1 MATMSTMPSTP
12 ERKSHPL
19 MSSAGNGYQSG
30 HQIGRVSNGYH
41 ASRTPIQRDSN
52 QFHAKPTI
60 VSTPGASQA
69 KMKNVSYEAYAP
81 RSANQRNRLSRIQ
94 SLTSGPISTKMN
106 DAATSSSQEKNS
118 FLDVMRMTPNLDG
131 ASPSKANI
139 APRSKANESD
149 KIVDETLNQ
158 ARKSA
163 SHITEILTHTSKLH
177 STLTQTS
184 SLAYSIQSRHTSL
197 LQHSCELSSAAERL
211 QKDVDMLTAHAT
223 EIGLPLQHYDAIDNL
238 GTSVGV
244 LFKNNQVVKGLSRVQ
259 VDTPEFIQVLDKVDA
274 ATVFF
279 GERADAAFN
288 KDMTL
293 TAKEKLTILQTSGSL
308 EYQRRSLA
316 LQEACFDLLRE
327 AIRTRIATTTNQISS
342 ALDLTRQVVKGDIL
356 EASLIY
362 TRFHGISSR
371 SCTLLQ
377 IVSSRMDKGIVNGE
391 GTCPYKELWTQCRDE
406 YIRCRESLLRNSVKS
421 HLDVLKGKH
430 GLIGMTRLA
439 SVFLMRLCTVETSL
453 YLDFFGPKNENGD
466 TKKENNTNKATPSKT
481 SSSKKDATTLASHVM
496 SNDGT
501 YYDASFQA
509 FLDNLCQSLHRTIRR
524 GLVSILDL
532 DSLCQ
537 IVSVLRE
544 EQSLASAS
552 PTTMAAAR
560 TLGKIIVDSQER
572 LIFSA
577 NSALGKE
584 VLRFK
589 ALPTDLDYP
598 EKLRK
603 CRELQRRP
611 EEKKDDTQVIKIKAL
626 KGVDISSEMNK
637 EEEQLQLQMQIYES
651 WFPPIRSVLKVLSK
665 IFRVVESKV
674 FEDIALT
681 SVQACAKSL
690 KDGSIYVEQKS
701 GVLHS
706 DLFLVKHL
714 LVSFLEFIVSF
725 TLHSF

>member
-1 MATMSTMPSTP
+1 MATMSTAMQSTP
-12 ERKSHPL
+12 DRKSHSL
-19 MSSAGNGYQSG
+19 MSSSNRTTKENGYQN
-30 HQIGRVSNGYH
+30 GRSSNGI
-41 ASRTPIQRDSN
+41 ASRTPIQPENS
-52 QFHAKPTI
+52 QFHAKPI
-60 VSTPGASQA
+60 LSTPGAASQNTT
-69 KMKNVSYEAYAP
+69 KKVSYEAYAP
-81 RSANQRNRLSRIQ
+81 RSISQRNRLSRLQ
-94 SLTSGPISTKMN
+94 SLTAGPISTKM
-106 DAATSSSQEKNS
+106 DDDTATSNSQEKNS
-118 FLDVMRMTPNLDG
+118 FLNVMRMTPNLND
-131 ASPSKANI
+131 ASSSNPI
-139 APRSKANESD
+139 AASNLKANESD
-149 KIVDETLNQ
+149 RVVQETLSH

-177 STLTQTS
+177 STLAQTS

-197 LQHSCELSSAAERL
+197 LQHSSELSNAAERL
-211 QKDVDMLTAHAT
+211 QKDVDMLTVHAT
-223 EIGLPLQHYDAIDNL
+223 EIGLPLQHYDAVDNL
-238 GTSVGV
+238 GTTVGV

-259 VDTPEFIQVLDKVDA
+259 VDSPEFIEVLDKVDA

-279 GERADAAFN
+279 GERAEAAFN
-288 KDMTL
+288 KDMNL
-293 TAKEKLTILQTSGSL
+293 TAKEKLVILRTSGSL
-308 EYQRRSLA
+308 EYQRRSLS
-316 LQEACFDLLRE
+316 LQEACLDLLRE
-327 AIRTRIATTTNQISS
+327 AIRNRIATTTNQISS

-377 IVSSRMDKGIVNGE
+377 IIASRMDKGILNGE
-391 GTCPYKELWTQCRDE
+391 GVCPYKELWTQCRDE
-406 YIRCRESLLRNSVKS
+406 YIRCRESLLRMSVRS

-453 YLDFFGPKNENGD
+453 YLDFFGPKSEKDENKKGKGETTQSNE
-466 TKKENNTNKATPSKT
+466 
-481 SSSKKDATTLASHVM
+481 SSSKKDATTLAAHVM
-496 SNDGT
+496 SKDGT
-501 YYDASFQA
+501 YYDSSFQA

-524 GLVSILDL
+524 GLVSVLDL

-552 PTTMAAAR
+552 PTTMSAAR
-560 TLGKIIVDSQER
+560 TLGKVIVDSQER
-572 LIFSA
+572 LIFCA
-577 NSALGKE
+577 NSTLGKD

-589 ALPTDLDYP
+589 AVPKDLDYP
-598 EKLRK
+598 EKLRM

-611 EEKKDDTQVIKIKAL
+611 EEKKDDTQDIDTTKDANVT
-626 KGVDISSEMNK
+626 ISSEMNK

-665 IFRVVESKV
+665 IFRVVEPKV

-690 KDGSIYVEQKS
+690 KDGSIYVEKKS

-714 LVSFLEFIVSF
+714 LVSPLK
-725 TLHSF
+725 L